1 VIGVGPNTLLPPASW
16 TWTVTSQVEPADDEV
31 VAVLL
36 QVLPVITSL
45 AAGPDALTVA
55 VAEPDDRPG
64 TDAVKV
70 QVPGAPLVVSVAVVL
85 LDPEEMI
92 ALVGDTLQIPPLST
106 LKVTV

>member
-1 VIGVGPNTLLPPASW
+1 MLPPASW
-16 TWTVTSQVEPADDEV
+16 TWTVTSQVDPADDEV

-64 TDAVKV
+64 TDAVTV
-70 QVPGAPLVVSVAVVL
+70 QLPGAPLVVSVAVVL